1 MLDPRHV
8 LTAQHCLY
16 DDQGR
21 LHSPERCF
29 IIAGAHRR
37 PGAGRR
43 CGLAQARSEADKV
56 RLRAELEGV
65 LEWVKLANIDNKVW
79 TEEVEPSGVLTR
91 EMMVDR
97 WETLSTDEHS

>member
-1 MLDPRHV
+1 MLDPLHV

-43 CGLAQARSEADKV
+43 CGGEEERRNWQMVGVETFFMRQDYDKMTHV
-56 RLRAELEGV
+56 NDIAVLR
-65 LEWVKLANIDNKVW
+65 
-79 TEEVEPSGVLTR
+79 
-91 EMMVDR
+91 
-97 WETLSTDEHS
+97 